1 MRFFPSH
8 LQIETVN
15 RICNARCTMCTIDF
29 IPETSKQLPDPNSH
43 NGYARDAEIMPLE
56 RYIKIIDKFSN
67 YTDYIKYI
75 SLHGCGEPL
84 LDQTLASK
92 VAYTKSKGFR
102 NVGFTSNC
110 HFLSKSLS
118 EKLLKAG
125 LNCIIPSIDGH
136 RKETHEAIRGRT
148 DFTRIQQNVEEF
160 LQVRNKLDAD
170 CKVVIR
176 MVRQQLNKDE
186 WEDYK
191 KYWDE
196 RLDPSK
202 GDACV
207 AFDIHNTGGKV
218 SDYENKKIASNR
230 AINNI
235 DEIFQIIGQS
245 LPAFGKKIDKNG
257 LICLDPIEYEKQAL
271 CPDLFTRLSIY
282 ASGRTA
288 LCSADQSEYH
298 PIGSVLEYASP
309 EELFNSTYFEDYRKS
324 WMARDIKC
332 KANCKECT
340 ITVSRFRK
348 HVR

>member
-1 MRFFPSH
+1 
-8 LQIETVN
+8 
-15 RICNARCTMCTIDF
+15 MCTIDF
-29 IPETSKQLPDPNSH
+29 IPDTTKRFADPNSH
-43 NGYARDAEIMPLE
+43 NGYAREAEIMPYE
-56 RYIKIIDKFSN
+56 RYVKILDKFSS

-84 LDQTLASK
+84 LDQTLTSK
-92 VAYTKSKGFR
+92 IAYTKTKGFR

-110 HFLSKSLS
+110 QFLSRDLS

-136 RKETHEAIRGRT
+136 LKETHEAIRGRT
-148 DFTRIQQNVEEF
+148 DFNRIRDNVEGF
-160 LQVRNKLDAD
+160 IQIRNKLDAD

-176 MVRQQLNKDE
+176 MVRQQLNKEE
-186 WEDYK
+186 WNDYK
-191 KYWDE
+191 NYWDE

-218 SDYENKKIASNR
+218 GDYENKKIESSH
-230 AINNI
+230 IDNNI
-235 DEIFQIIGQS
+235 EEIFQSMGDTTLNIEKNS
-245 LPAFGKKIDKNG
+245 DSNG

-288 LCSADQSEYH
+288 LCSADQAEYH
-298 PIGSVLEYASP
+298 PIGSVLEYETP
-309 EELFNSTYFEDYRKS
+309 EDLFNSAYYKDYRKS
-324 WMARDIKC
+324 WLERDINC
-332 KANCKECT
+332 KSNCKECT

-348 HVR
+348 HAR